1 MYKDHFLSLFY
12 GPNGSHLG
20 CESVRKK
27 RICILLY
34 SLATPNPTTVLMYEL
49 SDKQTER
56 QTDNQPSVPLV
67 GLCALKPQK
76 CQCRFLFFGCMGFQ
90 REFLAKASIY
100 LDQNRSHLPRPAP
113 ALPTTPTQLKPT
125 KNKTTGTPVIP
136 G

>member
-49 SDKQTER
+49 SDR
-56 QTDNQPSVPLV
+56 QTDHQPSVPFV

-76 CQCRFLFFGCMGFQ
+76 CQCGVLFFGCMGFQ

-100 LDQNRSHLPRPAP
+100 LDQNRSHLPRPALRASDYP
-113 ALPTTPTQLKPT
+113 RPPKIKLPGLR
-125 KNKTTGTPVIP
+125 
-136 G
+136 